1 MDYGYVQFQ
10 YHLFEYSASSIK
22 VSWSQRISEI
32 KDSNV
37 EWEEKNIGGCNWKDK
52 ELGKSIQLINSEQ
65 IKTNKWH

>member
-52 ELGKSIQLINSEQ
+52 ELGKPIQLINSKQ